1 MSKPPRRLPVA
12 ADEPRH
18 PPDLLD
24 FQRRMAEQVMTVQLP
39 SLNPNWDLPE
49 PIDLGGVSLSEMV
62 VRLRRGE
69 VVEVAVTKDLGKGR

>member
-1 MSKPPRRLPVA
+1 
-12 ADEPRH
+12 
-18 PPDLLD
+18 
-24 FQRRMAEQVMTVQLP
+24 MTVQLP